1 MKKRYLSLLL
11 AVLLLTTALTGCGA
25 SAPKSDA
32 AMDYF
37 AGSSTGS
44 AMAPDYKFE
53 MEESMD
59 MVTDS
64 MNGSA
69 VVMPEAP
76 MEEPK
81 VPDSGK
87 VDAAAGTAAQMSEK
101 IIYSANVEMETLEF
115 DKTVNSLESTV
126 ASIGGFIEGSNVS
139 VLNKHPEYA
148 PLFEPDGWSWC
159 LSNPAARRYIEDI
172 VTELCD
178 IFDEPEFFHI
188 GCDEAYDADGNVQI
202 LNRRAWYTVRVPAEK
217 FSQFLTFA
225 GELGN
230 VISTNR
236 NAQNVTSQYTDFE
249 ARLESLQV
257 QEERLLEMMKK
268 SDDIN
273 GLITLESRLS
283 DVRYQIESIQR
294 NLKNLDGKLAYST
307 VDFTI
312 REVRVYQPTV
322 KVQRTFWQRLGDSFG
337 RGWDNF
343 VDGWA
348 DFAVGLV
355 GSIFPL
361 TVFVIIVVAAVLILR
376 KVVKK
381 SRQKSA
387 ERLAKLYPKKEE
399 EKSE

>member
-1 MKKRYLSLLL
+1 MKKRYLALLL
-11 AVLLLTTALTGCGA
+11 AVLMLTAALTACGA

-37 AGSSTGS
+37 TGGSTGS
-44 AMAPDYKFE
+44 AMAPDYKVE

-64 MNGSA
+64 MNGSGVIMPA
-69 VVMPEAP
+69 PVPEAP

-81 VPDSGK
+81 APDTGK
-87 VDAAAGTAAQMSEK
+87 VDAAAGNAAQMSEK
-101 IIYSANVEMETLEF
+101 IIYSASVEMETLEF
-115 DKTVNSLESTV
+115 DQTVSSLESTV
-126 ASIGGFIEGSNVS
+126 SSIGGFIESSNVS
-139 VLNKHPEYA
+139 G
-148 PLFEPDGWSWC
+148 DTS
-159 LSNPAARRYIEDI
+159 
-172 VTELCD
+172 
-178 IFDEPEFFHI
+178 
-188 GCDEAYDADGNVQI
+188 YDSDGNVQI

-217 FSQFLTFA
+217 FNQFLTFA

-249 ARLESLQV
+249 ARLESLRI

-294 NLKNLDGKLAYST
+294 NLKNLDGKLAYSS
-307 VDFTI
+307 VDFSI

-322 KVQRTFWQRLGDSFG
+322 KVQRTFWQRLGDSFS
-337 RGWDNF
+337 RGWEDF

-348 DFAVGLV
+348 DFTVGLV

-361 TVFVIIVVAAVLILR
+361 TVFIVIVVVVVIVVR
-376 KVVKK
+376 KTVKK
-381 SRQKSA
+381 HRARYQAKFTPKA
-387 ERLAKLYPKKEE
+387 ED

>member
-1 MKKRYLSLLL
+1 MKNRYLALLL
-11 AVLLLTTALTGCGA
+11 AALLLTTVFTGCGA
-25 SAPKSDA
+25 SAPKDNA
-32 AMDYF
+32 VMDRVE
-37 AGSSTGS
+37 SSTGS

-59 MVTDS
+59 MIVSDS
-64 MNGSA
+64 VNGA
-69 VVMPEAP
+69 GVIMPEAP
-76 MEEPK
+76 MEPGAAPVPSMPK
-81 VPDSGK
+81 EDGN
-87 VDAAAGTAAQMSEK
+87 VDAAAGNAAQMSEK

-115 DKTVNSLESTV
+115 DTTVSSLESTV
-126 ASIGGFIEGSNVS
+126 TSSGGFIESSNVS
-139 VLNKHPEYA
+139 G
-148 PLFEPDGWSWC
+148 DTS
-159 LSNPAARRYIEDI
+159 
-172 VTELCD
+172 
-178 IFDEPEFFHI
+178 
-188 GCDEAYDADGNVQI
+188 YDSDGNVQI

-217 FSQFLTFA
+217 FNQFLTFA

-249 ARLESLQV
+249 ARLESLQI

-294 NLKNLDGKLAYST
+294 NLKNLDGKLAYSS
-307 VDFTI
+307 VDFSI

-322 KVQRTFWQRLGDSFG
+322 RVQRTFWQRLGDSFF
-337 RGWDNF
+337 RGWENF

-348 DFAVGLV
+348 DFTVGLA

-361 TVFVIIVVAAVLILR
+361 TVFIIIVVVVVIVVR
-376 KVVKK
+376 KTVKK
-381 SRQKSA
+381 HRAGHQAKFAPKA
-387 ERLAKLYPKKEE
+387 ED

>member
-139 VLNKHPEYA
+139 G
-148 PLFEPDGWSWC
+148 DTS
-159 LSNPAARRYIEDI
+159 
-172 VTELCD
+172 
-178 IFDEPEFFHI
+178 
-188 GCDEAYDADGNVQI
+188 YDADGNVQI

-381 SRQKSA
+381 SRQKRA